1 MRLTN
6 KKTFGRFMKRL
17 FGALLAASLFAIP
30 AKAADPIKM
39 VVPFAAGGPVDA
51 LARIVAQELSSR
63 LATDV
68 VVENR
73 GGAGGLLA
81 VDQVA
86 RAPADGR
93 TILFA
98 SVGAFVITNALKPQ
112 PGYDQLKVFA
122 PVARIG
128 AAPTLFIVKADS
140 PIKTL
145 GELIARA
152 KVDRKMS
159 YGSAGVGTT
168 MHIAAEQLNVSAGTK
183 ITHVPYRG
191 IAPAL
196 NDIMGGH
203 IDFLNGDITVLYPL
217 VQQGS
222 LRALAVCGTQRSA
235 LLPDLPTAQELGYKD
250 VYMENWYGALVAAA
264 TPPEVVAKLEAAVM
278 DAVKNPEVWAK
289 ISANGVY
296 APQDARAFRAQI
308 EKDVAYWG
316 AEIKKLGITVD

>member
-1 MRLTN
+1 
-6 KKTFGRFMKRL
+6 MKRL
-17 FGALLAASLFAIP
+17 FGALLAATLFAIP
-30 AKAADPIKM
+30 AQAADPIKM

-51 LARIVAQELSSR
+51 LARIVAAEIGPR
-63 LATDV
+63 LQTDV

-73 GGAGGLLA
+73 GGAGGMLA
-81 VDQVA
+81 VEQVA
-86 RAPADGR
+86 RAAPDGR

-112 PGYDQLKVFA
+112 AGYEQLKTFA

-145 GELIARA
+145 GELIAKA
-152 KVDRKMS
+152 KTDSKMS
-159 YGSAGVGTT
+159 YGSAGAGTT
-168 MHIAAEQLNVSAGTK
+168 MHIVAEQLNASAGTR

-203 IDFLNGDITVLYPL
+203 ISFLNGDITVLYPL
-217 VQQGS
+217 VKQGA
-222 LRALAVCGTQRSA
+222 LRALAVAGTERTA
-235 LLPDLPTAQELGYKD
+235 LLPDVPTAQELGYKG
-250 VYMENWYGALVAAA
+250 VYMENWYGALVPAA
-264 TPPEVVAKLEAAVM
+264 TPPDVVAKLEAAVM

-296 APQDARAFRAQI
+296 APQDAKTFRAQI

-316 AEIKKLGITVD
+316 PEIKKLGIQAE

>member
-1 MRLTN
+1 
-6 KKTFGRFMKRL
+6 MKRL
-17 FGALLAASLFAIP
+17 FGVLVATLLAIP
-30 AKAADPIKM
+30 AQAADPIKM

-51 LARIVAQELSSR
+51 LARIVAAELAPR
-63 LATDV
+63 LQTDV

-81 VDQVA
+81 VDQVM
-86 RAPADGR
+86 RAAPDGR

-112 PGYDQLKVFA
+112 PGYDQLKSFA

-145 GELIARA
+145 GELIASA
-152 KVDRKMS
+152 KAGTKMS
-159 YGSAGVGTT
+159 YGSAGPGTT
-168 MHIAAEQLNVSAGTK
+168 MHIAAEQLNASAGTK

-196 NDIMGGH
+196 NDIVGGH
-203 IDFLNGDITVLYPL
+203 IDFLNGDITVLYPQ
-217 VQQGS
+217 VKGGA
-222 LRALAVCGTQRSA
+222 LRALAVAGTERST
-235 LLPDLPTAQELGYKD
+235 LLPDVPTAQELGYKD
-250 VYMENWYGALVAAA
+250 VYMENWYGALVPAA
-264 TPPEVVAKLEAAVM
+264 TPPETIAKLEAAIM
-278 DAVKNPEVWAK
+278 EAVKTPEVWAK

-296 APQDARAFRAQI
+296 GPQDAKAFRAQI
-308 EKDVAYWG
+308 ERDIPYWN
-316 AEIKKLGITVD
+316 AEIKKLGITGE

>member
-1 MRLTN
+1 
-6 KKTFGRFMKRL
+6 MKRL
-17 FGALLAASLFAIP
+17 AAALLLAALSTVP
-30 AKAADPIKM
+30 ARAADPIKM

-51 LARIVAQELSSR
+51 LARIIAQDIGPRLS
-63 LATDV
+63 TDV

-73 GGAGGLLA
+73 GGAGGVIA
-81 VDQVA
+81 VEQVA
-86 RAPADGR
+86 RSAPDGR

-112 PGYDQLKVFA
+112 TSYDPLKSFA

-128 AAPTLFIVKADS
+128 AAPTLFIVKGDS

-145 GELIARA
+145 PELIAKA
-152 KVDRKMS
+152 KSGGKMS
-159 YGSAGVGTT
+159 FGSAGNGTT
-168 MHIAAEQLNVSAGTK
+168 MHIAAEQLNAAAGTK

-217 VQQGS
+217 VKQGTI
-222 LRALAVCGTQRSA
+222 RALAVAGTQRSS
-235 LLPDLPTAQELGYKD
+235 LLPDVPTAQELGYKG
-250 VYMENWYGALVAAA
+250 VYMENWYGALVPAA
-264 TPPEVVAKLEAAVM
+264 TPPDVVAKLEAAVM
-278 DAVKNPEVWAK
+278 DALKSPEVWGK

-296 APQDARAFRAQI
+296 APQDAKTFKAQI
-308 EKDVAYWG
+308 EKDVVYWG
-316 AEIKKLGITVD
+316 AEIKTLGITVE

>member
-1 MRLTN
+1 M
-6 KKTFGRFMKRL
+6 
-17 FGALLAASLFAIP
+17 
-30 AKAADPIKM
+30 
-39 VVPFAAGGPVDA
+39 VPFAAGGPVDA
-51 LARIVAQELSSR
+51 LARIVAAELSTR

-81 VDQVA
+81 VEQVS

-112 PGYDQLKVFA
+112 PGYDQLKMFA
-122 PVARIG
+122 PVARVG

-140 PIKTL
+140 AVKTL
-145 GELIARA
+145 PELIAKA
-152 KVDRKMS
+152 KSDAKMS
-159 YGSAGVGTT
+159 YGSAGAGTT
-168 MHIAAEQLNVSAGTK
+168 MHIAAEQLNISAGTK

-196 NDIMGGH
+196 NDIVGGH
-203 IDFLNGDITVLYPL
+203 IDFLNGDITVLYPQ
-217 VQQGS
+217 VQSGA
-222 LRALAVCGTQRSA
+222 LRALAVAGTERSA
-235 LLPDLPTAQELGYKD
+235 LLPDVPTAQELGYKE
-250 VYMENWYGALVAAA
+250 VYMENWYGALVPAA
-264 TPPEVVAKLEAAVM
+264 TPPDVVAKLEAAIM
-278 DAVKNPEVWAK
+278 DAVKTPAVWAK

-296 APQDARAFRAQI
+296 APQDAKTFRAQI

-316 AEIKKLGITVD
+316 AEIKKLGITAE

>member
-1 MRLTN
+1 MQRVLAA
-6 KKTFGRFMKRL
+6 L
-17 FGALLAASLFAIP
+17 AAILLAAP
-30 AKAADPIKM
+30 ALAADPIKI

-51 LARIVAQELSSR
+51 LARIVANELAPR
-63 LATDV
+63 LQTDV

-128 AAPTLFIVKADS
+128 AAPTLFIVKGDS
-140 PIKTL
+140 AVKTL
-145 GELIARA
+145 GDLIAKA
-152 KVDRKMS
+152 KSDSKMS

-168 MHIAAEQLNVSAGTK
+168 MHIAADQLNSSAGTK

-196 NDIMGGH
+196 NVIMGRH
-203 IDFLNGDITVLYPL
+203 IDSRNCDITDLYPL
-217 VQQGS
+217 
-222 LRALAVCGTQRSA
+222 
-235 LLPDLPTAQELGYKD
+235 
-250 VYMENWYGALVAAA
+250 
-264 TPPEVVAKLEAAVM
+264 
-278 DAVKNPEVWAK
+278 
-289 ISANGVY
+289 
-296 APQDARAFRAQI
+296 
-308 EKDVAYWG
+308 
-316 AEIKKLGITVD
+316 

>member
-1 MRLTN
+1 
-6 KKTFGRFMKRL
+6 MKRS
-17 FGALLAASLFAIP
+17 FGALLAATLFAIP
-30 AKAADPIKM
+30 AQAADPIKI

-51 LARIVAQELSSR
+51 LARIVAAEIGPR
-63 LATDV
+63 LQTDV

-73 GGAGGLLA
+73 GGAGGMLA
-81 VDQVA
+81 VEQVA
-86 RAPADGR
+86 RAAPDGR

-112 PGYDQLKVFA
+112 AGYEQLKTFA

-145 GELIARA
+145 GELIAKA
-152 KVDRKMS
+152 KTDSKMS
-159 YGSAGVGTT
+159 YGSAGAGTT
-168 MHIAAEQLNVSAGTK
+168 MHIVAEQLNASAGTR

-203 IDFLNGDITVLYPL
+203 ISFLNGDITVLYPL
-217 VQQGS
+217 VKQGA
-222 LRALAVCGTQRSA
+222 LRALAVAGTERTA
-235 LLPDLPTAQELGYKD
+235 LLPDVPTAQELGYKG
-250 VYMENWYGALVAAA
+250 VYMENWYGALVPAA
-264 TPPEVVAKLEAAVM
+264 TPPDVVAKLEAAVM

-296 APQDARAFRAQI
+296 APQDAKTFRAQI

-316 AEIKKLGITVD
+316 PEIKKLGIQAE

>member
-1 MRLTN
+1 
-6 KKTFGRFMKRL
+6 MKRL
-17 FGALLAASLFAIP
+17 FGALIATLLALP
-30 AKAADPIKM
+30 AQAAEPIKM

-51 LARIVAQELSSR
+51 LARIVAAELAPR
-63 LATDV
+63 LQADV

-93 TILFA
+93 TLLFA
-98 SVGAFVITNALKPQ
+98 SVGAYASTNATQPQ
-112 PGYDQLKVFA
+112 PGYDQLKVFT

-145 GELIARA
+145 GELIAKA
-152 KVDRKMS
+152 KTDSKMS
-159 YGSAGVGTT
+159 YGSAGAGTT
-168 MHIAAEQLNVSAGTK
+168 MHIAAEQLNSSAGTK

-222 LRALAVCGTQRSA
+222 LRALAVCGTQRSS

>member
-1 MRLTN
+1 MTN
-6 KKTFGRFMKRL
+6 TTSLGRTSMKRL
-17 FGALLAASLFAIP
+17 FGALVAMLFALP
-30 AKAADPIKM
+30 AQAADPIKM

-51 LARIVAQELSSR
+51 LARIVANELAPR
-63 LATDV
+63 LQTDV

-81 VDQVA
+81 VDQVM
-86 RAPADGR
+86 RSAPDGR

-112 PGYDQLKVFA
+112 PGYDQLKSFA

-128 AAPTLFIVKADS
+128 AAPTLYIVKGDS
-140 PIKTL
+140 AVKTL
-145 GELIARA
+145 DELIARA
-152 KVDRKMS
+152 KSGTKMS

-168 MHIAAEQLNVSAGTK
+168 MHIAAEQLNASAGTK

-196 NDIMGGH
+196 NDIMGNH

-217 VQQGS
+217 VKQGTV
-222 LRALAVCGTQRSA
+222 RALAVAGTERSA
-235 LLPDLPTAQELGYKD
+235 LLPDVPTAAELGYKGI
-250 VYMENWYGALVAAA
+250 YMENWYGALVPAA
-264 TPPEVVAKLEAAVM
+264 TPPDLLAKLEAAVM
-278 DAVKNPEVWAK
+278 DVMKNPEVWAK

-296 APQDARAFRAQI
+296 GPQDAKAFRAQI
-308 EKDVAYWG
+308 ERDVVY
-316 AEIKKLGITVD
+316 

>member
-1 MRLTN
+1 
-6 KKTFGRFMKRL
+6 MKRL
-17 FGALLAASLFAIP
+17 FAALRASALLAGILFAAP
-30 AKAADPIKM
+30 AQAADPIKI

-51 LARIVAQELSSR
+51 LARILANELSPR

-81 VDQVA
+81 IDQVA

-122 PVARIG
+122 PVARVG
-128 AAPTLFIVKADS
+128 AAPTLFIVKWDS

-152 KVDRKMS
+152 KTDSKIS

-168 MHIAAEQLNVSAGTK
+168 MHIAAEQLNHAAGTR

-196 NDIMGGH
+196 NDILGGH
-203 IDFLNGDITVLYPL
+203 IDFLNGDITVLYPQ
-217 VQQGS
+217 VKQGVI
-222 LRALAVCGTQRSA
+222 RALAVAGNERSS
-235 LLPDLPTAQELGYKD
+235 LLPDVPTAAELGFKG
-250 VYMENWYGALVAAA
+250 VYMENWYGALVPAA
-264 TPPEVVAKLEAAVM
+264 TPPEVVAKLEAAIM
-278 DAVKNPEVWAK
+278 DVLRTPAVWDK

-296 APQDARAFRAQI
+296 GPQDAKAFRAQI
-308 EKDVAYWG
+308 EKDVSYWN
-316 AEIKKLGITVD
+316 AEIKRLGITGE

>member
-1 MRLTN
+1 
-6 KKTFGRFMKRL
+6 MKRL
-17 FGALLAASLFAIP
+17 FGVLVATLLAGP
-30 AKAADPIKM
+30 AQAADPIKM

-51 LARIVAQELSSR
+51 LARIVAAELAPR
-63 LATDV
+63 LQADV

-81 VDQVA
+81 VDQVM
-86 RAPADGR
+86 RAAPDGR

-112 PGYDQLKVFA
+112 PGYDQLKSFA

-145 GELIARA
+145 GELIASA
-152 KVDRKMS
+152 KAGTKMS
-159 YGSAGVGTT
+159 YGSAGPGTT
-168 MHIAAEQLNVSAGTK
+168 MHIAAEQLNASAGTK

-217 VQQGS
+217 VKQGT
-222 LRALAVCGTQRSA
+222 LRALAVAGNERSS
-235 LLPDLPTAQELGYKD
+235 LLPDVPTAAEARFKGI
-250 VYMENWYGALVAAA
+250 YMENWYGALVPAA
-264 TPPEVVAKLEAAVM
+264 TPPETIAKLEAAVM

-296 APQDARAFRAQI
+296 APQDAKAFRAQI

>member
-1 MRLTN
+1 
-6 KKTFGRFMKRL
+6 MKRL
-17 FGALLAASLFAIP
+17 FGALLATLLAIP
-30 AKAADPIKM
+30 AHAADPIKM

-51 LARIVAQELSSR
+51 LARVVANELAPR
-63 LATDV
+63 LQTDV

-81 VDQVA
+81 VDQVM
-86 RAPADGR
+86 RSAPDGR

-112 PGYDQLKVFA
+112 PGYDQLKSFA

-128 AAPTLFIVKADS
+128 AAPTLFIVKGDS

-145 GELIARA
+145 DELIAKA
-152 KVDRKMS
+152 KSGGKMS

-168 MHIAAEQLNVSAGTK
+168 MHIAAEQLNASAGTK

-196 NDIMGGH
+196 NDIMGNH
-203 IDFLNGDITVLYPL
+203 IDFLNGDITVLYPQ
-217 VQQGS
+217 VKGGA
-222 LRALAVCGTQRSA
+222 LRALAVAGTERSA
-235 LLPDLPTAQELGYKD
+235 LLPDVPTAQELGYKG
-250 VYMENWYGALVAAA
+250 VYMENWYGALVPAA
-264 TPPEVVAKLEAAVM
+264 TPPEIVAKLEAAIM
-278 DAVKNPEVWAK
+278 DALKNPEVWAK

-296 APQDARAFRAQI
+296 GPQDAKAFRAQV
-308 EKDVAYWG
+308 EKDIPYWS
-316 AEIKKLGITVD
+316 AEIKKLGITAE

>member
-1 MRLTN
+1 
-6 KKTFGRFMKRL
+6 MKRL
-17 FGALLAASLFAIP
+17 SVALLAAVLFVVP
-30 AKAADPIKM
+30 ARAAEPIKI

-51 LARIVAQELSSR
+51 LARILANELAPR
-63 LATDV
+63 LQTDV

-81 VDQVA
+81 IDQVA

-112 PGYDQLKVFA
+112 PGYDQLKTFA
-122 PVARIG
+122 PVARVG
-128 AAPTLFIVKADS
+128 AAPTLFVVKGDS

-145 GELIARA
+145 GDLIAKA
-152 KVDRKMS
+152 KTDSKIA

-168 MHIAAEQLNVSAGTK
+168 MHIAAEQLNHSAGTH

-196 NDIMGGH
+196 NDILGGH
-203 IDFLNGDITVLYPL
+203 IDFLNGDITVLYPQ
-217 VQQGS
+217 VKQGVV
-222 LRALAVCGTQRSA
+222 RALAVAGNERSP
-235 LLPDLPTAQELGYKD
+235 LLPDVPTAQELGFKG
-250 VYMENWYGALVAAA
+250 VYMENWYGALVPAA
-264 TPPEVVAKLEAAVM
+264 TPPDVIAKLEAAIM
-278 DAVKNPEVWAK
+278 DVLKAPAVWEK

-296 APQDARAFRAQI
+296 GPQDAKAFRAQI
-308 EKDVAYWG
+308 EKDVPYWN
-316 AEIKKLGITVD
+316 AEIKKLGITAE